1 MSTFEKDILAFLA
14 QEYQDAFVFK
24 LERIEPTKDLELTIT
39 YNSCFCK
46 KIDKKYMAFIQSLW
60 VTSAKVPGQNLYSW
74 QKELVD
80 IIEGS

>member
-1 MSTFEKDILAFLA
+1 MTTFEKDILAFLTR
-14 QEYQDAFVFK
+14 EYQDAFVFK
-24 LERIEPTKDLELTIT
+24 LERIEPAKDLELTIT

-46 KIDKKYMAFIQSLW
+46 KIENKYMAFIQSLW
-60 VTSAKVPGQNLYSW
+60 VTSAKEPGQNLYSW